1 MKDFSNKWK
10 EFLKSDE
17 KVVFLVLS
25 RVALGLL
32 FFASLLLP
40 FSKYSIY
47 GIVNRYS
54 LLSMGFFGLIF
65 AALLIASI
73 LFYLYFEVMKNNKY
87 TEKLQ
92 EAMIAIT
99 FVFYMYLLSIF
110 IATAKVASTSVA
122 RVGVSFGFFLLPI
135 FGGIL
140 AMAILKPNWYLNA
153 KTELVC
159 FVSNEAKKAKQ
170 NAKNKNAKP
179 KQEEPSKEEPSV
191 EA

>member
-1 MKDFSNKWK
+1 MKNFSVKWK

-25 RVALGLL
+25 RAALGML
-32 FFASLLLP
+32 FFASLFLP

-54 LLSMGFFGLIF
+54 ILSMGFFGLVF
-65 AALLIASI
+65 ATLLIASI
-73 LFYLYFEVMKNNKY
+73 LFYVYFVVMQNQKY
-87 TEKLQ
+87 LEKLQ
-92 EAMIAIT
+92 EAMMVVT
-99 FVFYMYLLSIF
+99 FVFYVYLLSIF
-110 IATAKVASTSVA
+110 IATARVASTSVA

-135 FGGIL
+135 FGGVL
-140 AMAILKPNWYLNA
+140 AVAILKPNWYLNA

-179 KQEEPSKEEPSV
+179 KQEEPAQEEPRV